1 MRDKANEWKKLNLKY
16 VVVIGI
22 GGSYVG
28 VRAAIDMCCG
38 LFDHKSP
45 QIL

>member
-1 MRDKANEWKKLNLKY
+1 MNIKHVL
-16 VVVIGI
+16 VIGI

-38 LFDHKSP
+38 LKDKATP
-45 QIL
+45 ELI

>member
-1 MRDKANEWKKLNLKY
+1 MQMKY
-16 VVVIGI
+16 VLVIGI

-38 LFDHKSP
+38 LFNEVAPK
-45 QIL
+45 II